1 MPLRVW
7 ARALS
12 RSQVAGRTERSGAVS
27 ASSSPS
33 RSSVSRSLSSAL
45 LPPTGFVA
53 GLVLLAIAQGA
64 DTVSSIFRH
73 TILQLETP
81 DALRGRLSAINLVF
95 VAGGPQLGQ
104 VESGVVADLWSP
116 EASVVS
122 GGLACVGM
130 VFVAHALAPEV
141 ARYRA
146 DLQHGP
152 ATG

>member
-1 MPLRVW
+1 MTTHVGMPAAPSFA
-7 ARALS
+7 ARS
-12 RSQVAGRTERSGAVS
+12 R
-27 ASSSPS
+27 PS
-33 RSSVSRSLSSAL
+33 N
-45 LPPTGFVA
+45 
-53 GLVLLAIAQGA
+53 
-64 DTVSSIFRH
+64 
-73 TILQLETP
+73 
-81 DALRGRLSAINLVF
+81 RGRLSAINLVF

-146 DLQHGP
+146 DLQHP
-152 ATG
+152 PTGETD